1 MLAAKRKIFKRL
13 LRARNSKIASTSEY
27 AGCACT
33 YMNMMYRCEYASET
47 WQYVRKC
54 MCVHNYNV
62 QMKHEY
68 ERVSVHT

>member
-1 MLAAKRKIFKRL
+1 MAAKKQKKLKIFESAKF
-13 LRARNSKIASTSEY
+13 KIESTSEY